1 MINKAAKISDR
12 GKNIRSMIGKVTNQ
26 QRNIVLLE
34 GRRNLKGKQI
44 NLSGKIIK
52 VKLKVV
58 VEDSMSMMIMVNG
71 LKTTQKEKTKM
82 NGQNIIRETRKNLK
96 RVQDSKK
103 K

>member
-12 GKNIRSMIGKVTNQ
+12 GKIIRSMIGKVINQ
-26 QRNIVLLE
+26 QKNIVLLE

-44 NLSGKIIK
+44 NLSGKTSK

-82 NGQNIIRETRKNLK
+82 NGQNIIRETRRNLK

>member
-82 NGQNIIRETRKNLK
+82 NGQNIIRETRRNLK